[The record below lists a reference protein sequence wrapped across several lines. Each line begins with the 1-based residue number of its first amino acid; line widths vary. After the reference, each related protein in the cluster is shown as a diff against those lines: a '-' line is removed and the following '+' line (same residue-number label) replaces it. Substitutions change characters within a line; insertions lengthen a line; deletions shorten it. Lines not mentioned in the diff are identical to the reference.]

1 MAGGGAML
9 YVTVKEMIPEIYKR
23 EENETLVTLGFFLG
37 GFYVML
43 FLDSMLG

>member
-1 MAGGGAML
+1 
-9 YVTVKEMIPEIYKR
+9 MIPEIYKR
-23 EENETLVTLGFFLG
+23 QENEKLVTLGFFL